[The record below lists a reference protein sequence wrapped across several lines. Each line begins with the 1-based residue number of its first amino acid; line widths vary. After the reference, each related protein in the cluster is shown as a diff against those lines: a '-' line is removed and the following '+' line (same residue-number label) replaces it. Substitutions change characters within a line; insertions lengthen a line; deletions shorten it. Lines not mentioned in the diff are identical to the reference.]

1 MVRVL
6 LLRSRWCSPGPD
18 RAAHGNLDF
27 TDWYLKQIAD
37 YYVANG
43 VKLLDY
49 LDVHYYPQ
57 ASGVSL
63 SDDESAAASARRL
76 RTVKSL
82 YDPTYADESWIDTMG
97 MGPVRLIPRL
107 RGWIDGRFTG
117 AAAAARPKIAIS
129 EYNWGNDAGPSSTL
143 AQAEVLA
150 VFGREGVDL
159 ATRWVAPEDA
169 SKIKDAFLLCLN
181 YDGAGAKVPSSHELL
196 HGHALPRRRYA
207 HDSQR
212 PLRGTCARRRGD
224 AHVRLRRPLRRLG
237 LGSRGVGE
245 PHGDRTNRRRD
256 VAEMEAERPL
266 SGSALH
272 SHL

>member
-57 ASGVSL
+57 ASGISL

-129 EYNWGNDAGPSSTL
+129 EYNWATTR
-143 AQAEVLA
+143 
-150 VFGREGVDL
+150 GR
-159 ATRWVAPEDA
+159 ARR
-169 SKIKDAFLLCLN
+169 S
-181 YDGAGAKVPSSHELL
+181 
-196 HGHALPRRRYA
+196 PRRRCWPSSGA
-207 HDSQR
+207 KASTSQR
-212 PLRGTCARRRGD
+212 AGWLPRTPARSRTRSSCA
-224 AHVRLRRPLRRLG
+224 
-237 LGSRGVGE
+237 
-245 PHGDRTNRRRD
+245 
-256 VAEMEAERPL
+256 
-266 SGSALH
+266 
-272 SHL
+272 